1 MTMKKAFAF
10 ALSVSIFFLFS
21 LIFQQIPVSAQVPS
35 SGEEIFMQGKCVR
48 CHTLGRGRFVGPDL
62 LGVGDRYSRDDLIRW
77 VQDSESIY
85 SERKKKPINDGYPP
99 MPPMNLSES
108 DARRV
113 ADYLLGYTLPSGLS
127 ESGMITGQVRNI
139 TTDKPEAGQDVVLIS
154 YMGDRQEKRYF
165 AKSDSLGK
173 FSFPSL
179 VWDRSYEIML
189 FRQGVQY
196 VSGKMV
202 FLPGE
207 DKITVDLPV
216 YDATNSDENISLPS
230 LNVIIY
236 PDDDGASVN
245 VTSLYVFENSG
256 NTVFTGK
263 QTDSDTTTLVF
274 SIPEKAENI
283 AFSDGLNPE
292 AVERKGEK
300 LYNKLPFLPGMKRVA
315 LGYSLA
321 LSQIKGGFP
330 IGFDYEVGDLAI
342 FIRKTGLGIRVE
354 QPGAV
359 EEEIM
364 IHDEAFLKYEVSGL
378 KPGNVVVIV
387 SSASFLKSYLSK
399 YLPVILFFVCRF
411 GSDIAASGA
420 IYIFST
426 EKTDSLMWGQKNEKK
441 NCIRTRWVRS
451 IL

>member
-1 MTMKKAFAF
+1 MRKT
-10 ALSVSIFFLFS
+10 ALHLFLISFLFS
-21 LIFQQIPVSAQVPS
+21 SLAAVSLAKAQA
-35 SGEEIFMQGKCVR
+35 SGESVFIEKRCVR

-62 LGVGDRYSRDDLIRW
+62 LGVGEKYSRDDLIKWAKDPER
-77 VQDSESIY
+77 IY
-85 SERKKKPINDGYPP
+85 SERKKKPVNEDYPP

-108 DARRV
+108 DAQKV
-113 ADYLLGYTLPSGLS
+113 ADYLLGYTPPPGLS
-127 ESGMITGQVRNI
+127 ESGTVIGQVKNI

-165 AKSDSLGK
+165 AKSDSLGR
-173 FSFPSL
+173 FSFSSL
-179 VWDRSYEIML
+179 GWDRSYEIML

-202 FLPGE
+202 FPPGG

-216 YDATNSDENISLPS
+216 YDTTSSDENISLPS

-236 PDDDGASVN
+236 PDDEGASVN

-256 NTVFTGK
+256 DTVFTGK

-274 SIPEKAENI
+274 SIPKEAENV

-321 LSQIKGGFP
+321 LSQIGGKFP

-342 FIRKTGLGIRVE
+342 FIRKTELGIRVE
-354 QPGAV
+354 QPGAAAK
-359 EEEIM
+359 EIM
-364 IHDEAFLKYEVSGL
+364 IHDEAFLKYELSGL
-378 KPGNVVVIV
+378 GPSSIVVVV
-387 SSASFLKSYLSK
+387 SNTSFLKSYLSK
-399 YLPVILFFVCRF
+399 YLPVILFFVFATVGIMYFFYGKNR
-411 GSDIAASGA
+411 SSSMDS
-420 IYIFST
+420 
-426 EKTDSLMWGQKNEKK
+426 EK
-441 NCIRTRWVRS
+441 
-451 IL
+451 

>member
-1 MTMKKAFAF
+1 MGIMRKTAFHLFLISFLVFSLAAISLAKAQV
-10 ALSVSIFFLFS
+10 SGESIF
-21 LIFQQIPVSAQVPS
+21 IEKRCA
-35 SGEEIFMQGKCVR
+35 R

-62 LGVGDRYSRDDLIRW
+62 LGIGKKYSRDDLIRW
-77 VQDSESIY
+77 AQDPESIY

-99 MPPMNLSES
+99 MPPMNLSET

-127 ESGMITGQVRNI
+127 ESGMITGQVKNI
-139 TTDKPEAGQDVVLIS
+139 TTDKPEAGQDLVLIS

-173 FSFPSL
+173 FSFSSL
-179 VWDRSYEIML
+179 GWDRSYEIML

-202 FLPGE
+202 FPPGE
-207 DKITVDLPV
+207 DRITLDLPV
-216 YDATNSDENISLPS
+216 YDTTSLDENIFLLS

-236 PDDDGASVN
+236 PDNGDANVN

-256 NTVFTGK
+256 DTVFTGE
-263 QTDSDTTTLVF
+263 QAGSDTTTLVF
-274 SIPEKAENI
+274 PIPEEAENV

-300 LYNKLPFLPGMKRVA
+300 LYNKLPFLPGMKRIA
-315 LGYSLA
+315 LGYSLP
-321 LSQIKGGFP
+321 LSQIGGKFP

-342 FIRKTGLGIRVE
+342 FVRKTGLGIRIE

-359 EEEIM
+359 AQEIM
-364 IHDEAFLKYEVSGL
+364 IHDEAFLKYELSGL
-378 KPGNVVVIV
+378 KPGNVVVVV

-399 YLPVILFFVCRF
+399 YLPVILFLIF
-411 GSDIAASGA
+411 AAVGIMYLFYGKNRS
-420 IYIFST
+420 SSMDS
-426 EKTDSLMWGQKNEKK
+426 EK
-441 NCIRTRWVRS
+441 
-451 IL
+451 